1 MPRARFSCPAGF
13 TPAAPVAEE
22 PREEAQAASP
32 FESAAGA
39 PPPPPAPSG
48 APAGVATSQ
57 GLQIPSPRGAAGAPP
72 PRALLPGLSP
82 GATARSGTSFGG
94 SFASS
99 YGCAF
104 LPAGMSLP
112 APLAGPFG
120 CLHLGGSPP
129 LPAPISLFQAPAGSG
144 RRAGTGAGQQAA
156 PALGASA
163 SLPLGLAHG
172 IIAAAPSTAAVPSLT
187 IAPLDLQSSLAGSG
201 AGRFGSSADSE
212 GMLVNS
218 RVYDRVSD
226 APLGSSAP
234 SPSTV
239 LPHAARL
246 ETLTLDGGDGRAR
259 ARPALLP
266 PLQLGRKGGAGAG
279 VSKKVA
285 GATHCRGPFFVEGQC
300 GEQ

>member
-1 MPRARFSCPAGF
+1 M
-13 TPAAPVAEE
+13 TEE
-22 PREEAQAASP
+22 PRAEAQAASP
-32 FESAAGA
+32 FESAAG
-39 PPPPPAPSG
+39 PPPAPLAPS
-48 APAGVATSQ
+48 APPAGVATTQ
-57 GLQIPSPRGAAGAPP
+57 GLQIPSPRSATSALP

-82 GATARSGTSFGG
+82 GAAARSGMSYGG

-104 LPAGMSLP
+104 LPAGVSLP
-112 APLAGPFG
+112 VPLAGPFG
-120 CLHLGGSPP
+120 CLHLGSSPP
-129 LPAPISLFQAPAGSG
+129 LPAPISLFQAPAGTGSG
-144 RRAGTGAGQQAA
+144 LASGSGPRAGTGTALQAA
-156 PALGASA
+156 PGLGASA
-163 SLPLGLAHG
+163 SLPLGLARG
-172 IIAAAPSTAAVPSLT
+172 LIAAAPSTAAVPSLT

-212 GMLVNS
+212 GALFHG
-218 RVYDRVSD
+218 RACDRVPD
-226 APLGSSAP
+226 APLGTSAP

-246 ETLTLDGGDGRAR
+246 DMLNLDGGDGRAR

-285 GATHCRGPFFVEGQC
+285 GATRCLPLETFLVLASSSLGSQGYK
-300 GEQ
+300 GL

>member
-1 MPRARFSCPAGF
+1 M
-13 TPAAPVAEE
+13 AEE
-22 PREEAQAASP
+22 PRAEAQAASP

-39 PPPPPAPSG
+39 PPAPPAPSA
-48 APAGVATSQ
+48 APVGVATTQ
-57 GLQIPSPRGAAGAPP
+57 GLQIPSPRGAAGALPL
-72 PRALLPGLSP
+72 RALLPGLSP
-82 GATARSGTSFGG
+82 GATARSGTSYGG

-129 LPAPISLFQAPAGSG
+129 LPAPISLFHAPAGSG
-144 RRAGTGAGQQAA
+144 SGPRAGTGAGPQAA

-218 RVYDRVSD
+218 RVCDRVSD

-285 GATHCRGPFFVEGQC
+285 GATCPRGPFFLERQ
-300 GEQ
+300 